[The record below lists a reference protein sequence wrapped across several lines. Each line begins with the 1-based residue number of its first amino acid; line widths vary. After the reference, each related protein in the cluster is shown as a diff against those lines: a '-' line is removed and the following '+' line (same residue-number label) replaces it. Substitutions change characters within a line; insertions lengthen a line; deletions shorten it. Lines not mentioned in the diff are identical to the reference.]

1 MNMKRSIWKK
11 LAAMLMSSAAVLGMG
26 TVLSAPAGAAEVAT
40 RKRCDFYVGNQC
52 YDYWVP
58 TRESCHNI
66 GKYGTADQ
74 LRACL
79 ALFGFG
85 VTKKP

>member
-1 MNMKRSIWKK
+1 MEEISRCAHVTDSG
-11 LAAMLMSSAAVLGMG
+11 SRDGAVV
-26 TVLSAPAGAAEVAT
+26 TAPANAVEAT
-40 RKRCDFYVGNQC
+40 PFKRCYFYVGNQC
-52 YDYWVP
+52 YDHWVP

-66 GKYGTADQ
+66 GKYGTTDQ